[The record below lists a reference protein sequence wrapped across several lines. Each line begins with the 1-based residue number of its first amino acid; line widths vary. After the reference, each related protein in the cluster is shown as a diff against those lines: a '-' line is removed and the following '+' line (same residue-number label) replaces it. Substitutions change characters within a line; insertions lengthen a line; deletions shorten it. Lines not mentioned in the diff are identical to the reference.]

1 MMNKRQVI
9 FGILAMAVMVMIFG
23 FSAKNADESTE
34 ESLEVG
40 MTIGKVTVKDF
51 KKLPY
56 PEQVRFAEKIDHM
69 VRKSAHFLEYT
80 VLGFVLFFT
89 LYGEKLKRVR
99 AGIFG
104 WFTGTL
110 YAVTDE
116 IHQMFVPGRACMF
129 TDVCIDSGGVLTG
142 TLLSVLILGIILA
155 VRHRKGMLSSEKL

>member
-1 MMNKRQVI
+1 MTKRQVI
-9 FGILAMAVMVMIFG
+9 FGILAIAVMVMIFG

-80 VLGFVLFFT
+80 VLGFILFFNKSYYIPSFFAT
-89 LYGEKLKRVR
+89 SPAARQR
-99 AGIFG
+99 ARAYSASSD
-104 WFTGTL
+104 FTATRT
-110 YAVTDE
+110 AE
-116 IHQMFVPGRACMF
+116 
-129 TDVCIDSGGVLTG
+129 LTALG
-142 TLLSVLILGIILA
+142 LIC
-155 VRHRKGMLSSEKL
+155 SS

>member
-1 MMNKRQVI
+1 MMTKRQVI
-9 FGILAMAVMVMIFG
+9 FGILAIAVMVMIFG

-80 VLGFVLFFT
+80 VLGFILFFT
-89 LYGEKLKRVR
+89 FYGEKLKRVK

-104 WFTGTL
+104 WITGTL

-155 VRHRKGMLSSEKL
+155 VRHRKV

>member
-1 MMNKRQVI
+1 MMTKRQVI
-9 FGILAMAVMVMIFG
+9 FGIIAMAVMVMIFG
-23 FSAKNADESTE
+23 FSAKNAHESTE

-104 WFTGTL
+104 WITGTL